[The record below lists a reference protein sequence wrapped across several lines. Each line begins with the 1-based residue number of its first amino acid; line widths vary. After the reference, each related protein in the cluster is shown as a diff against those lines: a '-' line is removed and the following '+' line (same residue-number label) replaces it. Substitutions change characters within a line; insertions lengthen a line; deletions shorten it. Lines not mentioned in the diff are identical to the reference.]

1 MRISMNPGTV
11 IIIGAGPAGL
21 SAAIAQV
28 HNQDHSKLTA
38 VTAVENIEHGIS
50 AKDNNWRINT

>member
-1 MRISMNPGTV
+1 MNPGTV